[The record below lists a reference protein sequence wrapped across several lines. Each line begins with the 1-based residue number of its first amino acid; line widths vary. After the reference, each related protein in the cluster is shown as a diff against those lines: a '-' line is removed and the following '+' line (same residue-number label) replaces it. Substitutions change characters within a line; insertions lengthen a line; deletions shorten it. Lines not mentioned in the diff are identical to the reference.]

1 MTLDWS
7 CQHHDALTKEALY
20 AILAL
25 RTQVFVVEQKCPY
38 LEVDGLD
45 LVGDTHH
52 LMARDGERLVAYL
65 RLLDPVRQGG
75 EVVIGRVVIEAS
87 ARGAG
92 LGRPLMAQALEACE
106 RLWPGMPVYLSAQAH
121 LLGYYGRFGFEPV
134 TEVYLEDD
142 IPHIGMRKAAGAGMT
157 ETV

>member
-45 LVGDTHH
+45 LVGAPT
-52 LMARDGERLVAYL
+52 
-65 RLLDPVRQGG
+65 
-75 EVVIGRVVIEAS
+75 
-87 ARGAG
+87 
-92 LGRPLMAQALEACE
+92 
-106 RLWPGMPVYLSAQAH
+106 
-121 LLGYYGRFGFEPV
+121 
-134 TEVYLEDD
+134 T
-142 IPHIGMRKAAGAGMT
+142 
-157 ETV
+157 